1 MRSFGNVHLIVMH
14 IYPHYSEKTH
24 KFIMQTRTT
33 SRPRLTPAILAFA
46 VVDVAGMVLFATGA
60 MWFAHGTPL
69 FIPNY
74 PNDPFE
80 AGVALAGGLLL
91 MVWAAARIL
100 RELLKQTAGKNGEQ
114 SQ

>member
-1 MRSFGNVHLIVMH
+1 MQ
-14 IYPHYSEKTH
+14 
-24 KFIMQTRTT
+24 QTRP
-33 SRPRLTPAILAFA
+33 SQRPRLTLSILLFA
-46 VVDVAGMVLFATGA
+46 AVDIAGMVLFATGA

>member
-1 MRSFGNVHLIVMH
+1 MQ
-14 IYPHYSEKTH
+14 
-24 KFIMQTRTT
+24 QTRP
-33 SRPRLTPAILAFA
+33 SQRPRLTLSILLFA
-46 VVDVAGMVLFATGA
+46 AVDIAGMVLFATGA

-69 FIPNY
+69 FLPNY

-100 RELLKQTAGKNGEQ
+100 RELLKQTTGKNGEQ

>member
-1 MRSFGNVHLIVMH
+1 MQ
-14 IYPHYSEKTH
+14 
-24 KFIMQTRTT
+24 QTRP
-33 SRPRLTPAILAFA
+33 SQRPRLTLPILLFA
-46 VVDVAGMVLFATGA
+46 AVDIAGMVLFATGA

-69 FIPNY
+69 FIRNY

-100 RELLKQTAGKNGEQ
+100 RELLKQTTGKNGEQ

>member
-1 MRSFGNVHLIVMH
+1 MQ
-14 IYPHYSEKTH
+14 
-24 KFIMQTRTT
+24 QTRP
-33 SRPRLTPAILAFA
+33 SQRPRLTLPILLFA
-46 VVDVAGMVLFATGA
+46 AVDIAGMVLFATGA

-74 PNDPFE
+74 PNAPFE
-80 AGVALAGGLLL
+80 AGIALAGGLLL

-100 RELLKQTAGKNGEQ
+100 RELLKQTTGKNGEQ

>member
-1 MRSFGNVHLIVMH
+1 MQ
-14 IYPHYSEKTH
+14 
-24 KFIMQTRTT
+24 QTRP
-33 SRPRLTPAILAFA
+33 SQRPRLTLPILLFA
-46 VVDVAGMVLFATGA
+46 AVDIAGMVLFATGA

-100 RELLKQTAGKNGEQ
+100 RELLNQTTGKNGEQ

>member
-1 MRSFGNVHLIVMH
+1 MQ
-14 IYPHYSEKTH
+14 
-24 KFIMQTRTT
+24 QTRP
-33 SRPRLTPAILAFA
+33 SQRPRLTLPILLFA
-46 VVDVAGMVLFATGA
+46 AVDIAGMVLFATGA

-74 PNDPFE
+74 PNGSFE
-80 AGVALAGGLLL
+80 AGAALAGGLLL

-100 RELLKQTAGKNGEQ
+100 RELLNQTTGKNGEQ

>member
-1 MRSFGNVHLIVMH
+1 MQ
-14 IYPHYSEKTH
+14 
-24 KFIMQTRTT
+24 QTRP
-33 SRPRLTPAILAFA
+33 SQRPRLTLPILFFA
-46 VVDVAGMVLFATGA
+46 AVDIAGMVLFATGA

-100 RELLKQTAGKNGEQ
+100 RELLKQTTGKNGEQ

>member
-1 MRSFGNVHLIVMH
+1 MQ
-14 IYPHYSEKTH
+14 
-24 KFIMQTRTT
+24 QTRP
-33 SRPRLTPAILAFA
+33 SQRPRLTLPILLFA
-46 VVDVAGMVLFATGA
+46 AVDIAGMVLFATGA

-69 FIPNY
+69 FIPDY
-74 PNDPFE
+74 PNSSFE